1 MENAQ
6 NRSNRKW
13 GNRRKT
19 RSGSAFPIGT
29 TTNTFLVTD
38 AAGNTATC
46 SFDMTVTDNEEPIC
60 STQNI
65 TVQLDATGNA
75 TITTADID
83 NCGIATLALNQTDFD
98 CNDVGANT
106 VTLTVTDN
114 NGNISTCT
122 ANVTVQDNVNP
133 LAVCQNLVI
142 QLDATGNAS
151 ITSAQ

>member
-1 MENAQ
+1 
-6 NRSNRKW
+6 
-13 GNRRKT
+13 
-19 RSGSAFPIGT
+19 
-29 TTNTFLVTD
+29 
-38 AAGNTATC
+38 
-46 SFDMTVTDNEEPIC
+46 MTVTDNEEPIC